1 MSDFIPTEQTEKD
14 QKDSNIIKISGM
26 FENWWVDY
34 ASYTILDRAIPSLED
49 GFKPVQRRIM
59 HSLKELEDGRY
70 NKVANVVG
78 NTMKYHPHGDKS
90 IADALIQIGQ
100 KDLLIDMQGNWGN
113 IFTGDVAAAPRYI
126 EARLSKFALEVIYS
140 PKVTNWQK
148 SYDGRNNEPIHLPV
162 KFPLLLA
169 QGTEG
174 IAVGL
179 STKILP
185 HNFTEL
191 IDASVKYLEGKS
203 FELYPDFP
211 TGGIID
217 VSKYNDGERGGKIR
231 VRARVSQKDKS
242 TLVISEIPFSTT
254 TSSLIKSI
262 LDASEKGKIKIK
274 KVEDNT
280 SENVEVLIHL
290 PAGVSPDK
298 TIDALYAF
306 TACEVSISPICC
318 VIEQNNRPLFTSV
331 SDLLKRSTDNTLN
344 ILKKELEIQLD
355 EEQRKWHFASLE
367 RIFIENRIYRKIE
380 EEKTWE
386 GIILTIDT
394 ELKPF
399 IGHLKRAVT
408 HEDIARLTE
417 IPIKRISRYDL
428 DKAQQYI
435 ESLEEK
441 IAEIQKNLKQL
452 VPFTIDFFKR
462 LKETYGKNKKRL
474 TEIRTFDDIE
484 ASKVV
489 IRNLKLY
496 VNKEEG
502 FIGTSLK
509 KDEYVCDCSDIDD
522 VIVFTQEGK
531 MIITKVSEK
540 SYIGKNI
547 IYANVFKKND
557 KRTIYNMVYF
567 NGNDKI
573 SYIKRFNVTGIIR
586 DKEYEIIE
594 ANKTSA
600 ILYFSANPNG
610 EAEIISVQL
619 RPLGSVKKL
628 KWDINFADILIK
640 GRASRGNIVSKF
652 TIKKIELKEK
662 GVSTLKPRQIWFDP
676 IVQRLNTDQRGKLLG
691 RFSGEDRLLLIY
703 ANGLVKT
710 AIPDLSLHFE
720 PNLLVIEKWNP
731 EKPISVIHYEG
742 EKKRY
747 FVKRFLIENPNRE
760 EVVISENPK
769 SQMVFVSTENQPVVN
784 ISFVKSGK
792 ISLEDLQV
800 NLEEFISVKGIKAI
814 GNQLTTEKIKNITEI
829 VQPKEEILEDVD
841 NQEDTQEQQKD
852 NEPTLFD

>member
-441 IAEIQKNLKQL
+441 IAEIQKNLQQL

-784 ISFVKSGK
+784 ISFAKSGK